1 MYYIVGLLEKLIVN
15 VMKNKLEVIEY
26 LGLTSMTNE

>member
-1 MYYIVGLLEKLIVN
+1 MYYMVGLLEKLIVN

>member
-26 LGLTSMTNE
+26 LGLISMTNE

>member
-15 VMKNKLEVIEY
+15 VMKNKLEVIEC

>member
-26 LGLTSMTNE
+26 LSLTSMTNE